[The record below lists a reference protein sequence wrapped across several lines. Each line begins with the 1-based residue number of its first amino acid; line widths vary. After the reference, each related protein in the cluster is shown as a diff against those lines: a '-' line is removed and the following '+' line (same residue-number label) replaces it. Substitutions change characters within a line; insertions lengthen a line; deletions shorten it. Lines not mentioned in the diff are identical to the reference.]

1 MATAFRPSSSEDGRR
16 SNAPLLPPPPRG
28 SRLPSSTSSLTL
40 ARPRTSLALALALA
54 FVATVLVAN
63 PAQAERSTRAE
74 ARLLSLMAG
83 ERQRAGVSG
92 WSQADDLTT
101 TAVRWSARMADEYG
115 AGGGQRH
122 NPNLASE
129 VCCARGIAENV
140 GWTSGGHADLDG
152 AIDGLH
158 AAFMDSQGHRTNV
171 LSSTY
176 THVGVG
182 VEVHSSG
189 NVYVTVVF
197 REPDG
202 SAPTTAAPRPSPS
215 PSPSPSAAPSPS
227 SAPSPPSSPAP
238 TGPDAPGSTD
248 AATAQSGQAVA
259 ATRAPA
265 SETAAGS
272 EVEDG
277 AALGPPMRDPQE
289 LARLAR
295 QALAEQDHQLKQEVL
310 QELERTLTS
319 LTDGA
324 SRLIDALRW
333 ALGLDRS
340 PNPPLS
346 GS

>member
-1 MATAFRPSSSEDGRR
+1 LRPS
-16 SNAPLLPPPPRG
+16 
-28 SRLPSSTSSLTL
+28 PSSPALVRS
-40 ARPRTSLALALALA
+40 RTSFSLVLLLS
-54 FVATVLVAN
+54 FLATVLVAN

-129 VCCARGIAENV
+129 VCCARRIAENV
-140 GWTSGGHADLDG
+140 GWSSGGHADLDG
-152 AIDGLH
+152 AIDRLH
-158 AAFMDSQGHRTNV
+158 AAFMDSQGHRANV
-171 LSSTY
+171 LSSAH

-215 PSPSPSAAPSPS
+215 PTTAAPMPSPSPSPSPSTAPSPS
-227 SAPSPPSSPAP
+227 SGPAPSSSPAP
-238 TGPDAPGSTD
+238 TGPDAPGATD
-248 AATAQSGQAVA
+248 AATAQSAQAGVPTPA
-259 ATRAPA
+259 RA
-265 SETAAGS
+265 SETAARS
-272 EVEDG
+272 EVEDS

-310 QELERTLTS
+310 QELEQTLTS
-319 LTDGA
+319 LTLGA
-324 SRLIDALRW
+324 SRLIDLLRW
-333 ALGLDRS
+333 ALGLDRTPS
-340 PNPPLS
+340 LALK

>member
-1 MATAFRPSSSEDGRR
+1 LRSSPSPSPSPVLVRSRPSLSLV
-16 SNAPLLPPPPRG
+16 LLL
-28 SRLPSSTSSLTL
+28 S
-40 ARPRTSLALALALA
+40 

-101 TAVRWSARMADEYG
+101 TAVRWSTRMADEYG
-115 AGGGQRH
+115 ADGGQRH

-129 VCCARGIAENV
+129 VCCARRIAENV
-140 GWTSGGHADLDG
+140 GWTSGGHVDLDG
-152 AIDGLH
+152 AIDRLH
-158 AAFMDSQGHRTNV
+158 AAFMDSQGHRANV
-171 LSSTY
+171 LSSAH

-182 VEVHSSG
+182 VEVHPSG

-202 SAPTTAAPRPSPS
+202 SAPTTASPRPSPS
-215 PSPSPSAAPSPS
+215 PSASPSTAPRPS
-227 SAPSPPSSPAP
+227 SAPSPSSSPAP
-238 TGPDAPGSTD
+238 SSGPDASGSTD
-248 AATAQSGQAVA
+248 PATARSDQAVA
-259 ATRAPA
+259 ATRAPEPA
-265 SETAAGS
+265 TAAAT
-272 EVEDG
+272 EVEDS
-277 AALGPPMRDPQE
+277 AALRPSMRDPQE

-310 QELERTLTS
+310 HELEQTFAS

-333 ALGLDRS
+333 ALGLDRTPS
-340 PNPPLS
+340 PAQR